1 MSTGMADTNLHQSPG
16 SRSSSSK
23 CLASL
28 HTSASVRASQ
38 PLNKK
43 ARQQKRA
50 EHAAKVEKNRPHH
63 VLGIRQGDDA
73 KWTNSDL
80 AKVLVTEEEITTG
93 AEPQPLTLAS
103 GVLWM
108 PRMMNYGVGETEKK
122 MLFELLPPLTAER
135 GGIKNPNAWTMSRH
149 EEAER
154 EELNKANQ
162 LARVL
167 DLRNANAGGIA
178 YENRRRIV
186 AAFSEPGQSNDSG
199 RPEVQGTKHSARSF
213 PVIVLMPS
221 PPSAALL
228 TMKIRN
234 LWDHLQRH
242 RVDRG
247 NRPRLAKMVH
257 TRAKILKYLKK
268 INRQRYDDIL
278 PRLGLEQEAVEG
290 ELIV

>member
-1 MSTGMADTNLHQSPG
+1 ME
-16 SRSSSSK
+16 R
-23 CLASL
+23 
-28 HTSASVRASQ
+28 
-38 PLNKK
+38 NK
-43 ARQQKRA
+43 
-50 EHAAKVEKNRPHH
+50 PHH
-63 VLGIRQGDDA
+63 VLGTRQGDEA
-73 KWTNSDL
+73 KWTHSDL
-80 AKVLVTEEEITTG
+80 AKVLVTQEEIIG
-93 AEPQPLTLAS
+93 AEPQPLTLSS

-108 PRMMNYGVGETEKK
+108 PRMMNYGVGEAEKK
-122 MLFELLPPLTAER
+122 LLFEHLPPLTAEQ
-135 GGIKNPNAWTMSRH
+135 GGIRRPNDWTMTRH

-154 EELNKANQ
+154 VELNKANQ

-186 AAFSEPGQSNDSG
+186 AAFSEPSQPNDPG
-199 RPEVQGTKHSARSF
+199 RPEVQGPTYPLVPILSLYLTHIPAT
-213 PVIVLMPS
+213 
-221 PPSAALL
+221 AALL

-290 ELIV
+290 ELII